1 MKKGLL
7 LTLLGGV
14 LGFGCASPEPPPPSG
29 DFVLIQNGTLI
40 DGTGAA
46 PQAET
51 DLLIRNDRIEKV
63 GRNLEA
69 PMGGTV
75 IDATGKYLVPGLIDA
90 HAHLDGTMV
99 FQLSPEEKQE
109 IVDHNPSAF
118 LYSGVTT
125 VLNLISKPERIF
137 GMRQAQRDGEL
148 VAPRIYATGGV
159 FTPEGGWGTRHR
171 GGLASAEAAREQALD
186 FVRQGTDGFKITIED
201 GLGRSGH
208 SVEMPE
214 DMLQAIAEVAHEND
228 VSMFIHAINIE
239 EYRRAVAVDP
249 RAIVHGLEDP
259 IPEGDPLIAD
269 LLEKK
274 IFVVPTL
281 SLWEAFVRMDGSFE
295 DPVLHATVPQFL
307 VANLQSPEYRAVEVE
322 KFAAVVKIDAEEWAR
337 TRIPVFMEN
346 VAKMHEA
353 GIKIAVGTD
362 AGGPAGF
369 ALQGYNT
376 PWELDLLVQCGLT
389 PMEALVA
396 ATRNGA
402 DTIGVLDELGTLE
415 PGKFADVLILDAD
428 PLENIRNVRKFEV
441 LIQGGKVLQRS
452 QFAYKPRKTS

>member
-1 MKKGLL
+1 MNKGLL
-7 LTLLGGV
+7 LTTLFGV
-14 LGFGCASPEPPPPSG
+14 IAFGCASPEPPAPAG
-29 DFVLIQNGTLI
+29 TFVLIQNGTLI
-40 DGTGAA
+40 DGTGAS
-46 PQAET
+46 PQTAT
-51 DLLIRNDRIEKV
+51 DLLIRDDRVEAI
-63 GRNLEA
+63 GQGLETPEGA
-69 PMGGTV
+69 TV

-90 HAHLDGTMV
+90 HAHLDGSMV
-99 FQLSPEEKQE
+99 FQLSPEEKQD

-159 FTPEGGWGTRHR
+159 FTPDGGWGTRHR
-171 GGLASAEAAREQALD
+171 SGLASAEAARELAVD
-186 FVRQGTDGFKITIED
+186 FIRQGTDGFKITIED

-214 DMLQAIAEVAHEND
+214 DMLQAIAEVAHKND
-228 VSMFIHAINIE
+228 VPMFIHAINIE

-269 LLEKK
+269 ILEKK

-281 SLWEAFVRMDGSFE
+281 SLWEAFVRMDGSFD
-295 DPVLHATVPQFL
+295 DPVLQATVPQFL
-307 VANLQSPEYRAVEVE
+307 VANLQNPEYRAIEIE

-346 VAKMHEA
+346 VAKMHRA
-353 GIKIAVGTD
+353 GVKIAVGTD
-362 AGGPAGF
+362 AGGPVGF

-402 DTIGVLDELGTLE
+402 DAIGVLDELGTLE
-415 PGKFADVLILDAD
+415 PGKFADILILDAD

-441 LIQGGKVLQRS
+441 LIQGGKVLDRS